1 MPIPTAVAP
10 SILTPGL
17 YISVNLLSGAAS
29 PGQGVLK
36 VLLLAPKA
44 AAGDLTVDA
53 EIRAGAGPDSAATA
67 WGNGTVGHLAAKQ
80 LYAKYPGA
88 QVYFGAP
95 TAGATASTLNVTASG
110 VPTVSTSVHFDIMGR
125 EFDVAWN
132 ASETAD
138 TFKTRAISEINTRGS
153 DLAVTASSGGVGIVT
168 ITGKVLGNISKDILV
183 KATLNQAQSGTE
195 AVAGAATL
203 TALAGGTTDPTFASI
218 LAAAA
223 GTEFA
228 YIGIVTS
235 NTDAEVTAAT
245 SNPARVVAHI
255 NTYNSGLNASL
266 QQAVVAT
273 TKTQANAKA
282 AAIAR
287 NAQVLEHVH
296 CTNARSLPG
305 ELVGRELGGRLAA
318 ESLDP
323 AANRIGEYF
332 DGVYAS
338 ANPTAD
344 KPTPAISEDAIGN
357 GLSLIGYNAV
367 GQPIILRPITT
378 YSVDTGG
385 AADRRLLDVQN
396 VSATYA
402 VVRDLRS
409 ALTQQFAKAKI
420 QRDSLPGE
428 DPPPAGVTEERDI
441 KAFVI
446 SRLRFWE
453 RDGVIQKAT
462 LDSVIATGELIVQV
476 NASDSTQVDILIPLR
491 VVQPLAKIG
500 VVAQRRPG

>member
-1 MPIPTAVAP
+1 MPIPVAVAP
-10 SILTPGL
+10 AILTPGL

-36 VLLLAPKA
+36 VLLLSPKSA
-44 AAGDLTVDA
+44 SGDLIVDS
-53 EIRAGAGPDSAATA
+53 EIRVGGGTDSAGVAF
-67 WGNGTVGHLAAKQ
+67 GIGTPGHLAAKQ
-80 LYAKYPGA
+80 LYTKYPSA

-110 VPTVSTSVHFDIMGR
+110 VPTGNNSVHWDIMGR

-132 ASETAD
+132 SGETAD
-138 TFKTRAISEINTRGS
+138 TFKTRAITEINSRGS

-168 ITGKVLGNISKDILV
+168 LTGKVTGNISKDILV
-183 KATLNQAQSGTE
+183 KATLNLAATGTE
-195 AVAGAATL
+195 AMAGAL
-203 TALAGGTTDPTFASI
+203 TATALSGGTTDATLTNI

-228 YIGIVTS
+228 YIAIVTS

-245 SNPARVVAHI
+245 SGPARVVTHI

-266 QQAVVAT
+266 QQAIVAT

-287 NAQVLEHVH
+287 NSPVLEQVH

-305 ELVGRELGGRLAA
+305 ELVGREVGGRLAA

-323 AANRIGEYF
+323 SANRIGEYF
-332 DGVYAS
+332 DGIYAS

-344 KPTPAISEDAIGN
+344 KPTSAISEDALGN
-357 GLSLIGYNAV
+357 GLSLVGYNAV
-367 GQPIILRPITT
+367 GQPILLRPITT
-378 YSVDTGG
+378 YSVDSGG

-409 ALTQQFAKAKI
+409 ALPQQFANAKI
-420 QRDSLPGE
+420 QKDSLPSD
-428 DPPPAGVTEERDI
+428 DPPPQGVTEERDI

-446 SRLRFWE
+446 SRLRFWQRE
-453 RDGVIQKAT
+453 GVIQKAT
-462 LDSVIATGELIVQV
+462 LDSVIASGELIVQV

-491 VVQPLAKIG
+491 IVQPLAKIG